1 MRAKKRS
8 RLDVARITRRTRLV
22 GRMTLAVYAALAI
35 CAPLA
40 FGAVKQQNLPVRIQV
55 VVNCS
60 FQTAPSLHFLGYD
73 PNGVN
78 NTLPLDQTALLQIS
92 CTRGATTTIGIDSG
106 THAGQASVG
115 TRALANGN
123 KYLGYDLY
131 QDSGRSI
138 LWTNAGAGLY
148 SYVPPSSLST
158 NISIY
163 GRIFSSQNVPT
174 GIYTD
179 TLLVT
184 INY

>member
-1 MRAKKRS
+1 MTGTIR
-8 RLDVARITRRTRLV
+8 VAPPIA
-22 GRMTLAVYAALAI
+22 RMTLAILAAIAM

-40 FGAVKQQNLPVRIQV
+40 FGAAKQQIIPVLSQV
-55 VVNCS
+55 SLNCS
-60 FQTAPSLHFLGYD
+60 FQSASSLNFLGYD

-78 NTLPLDQTALLQIS
+78 STLPLDQTALLQIS

-106 THAGQASVG
+106 THAGQTSFG
-115 TRALANGN
+115 TRALADGT

-131 QDSGRSI
+131 QDSGRTI
-138 LWTNAGAGLY
+138 LWASAGAGLY
-148 SYVPPSSLST
+148 NYVSPSSLPT

-179 TLLVT
+179 TLVVT